1 MYVLYM
7 CVCIIYIYIYIYMRV
22 CKRVCVSVLTINYG
36 ANVSGL
42 LSYASDLHRNTIFF

>member
-1 MYVLYM
+1 
-7 CVCIIYIYIYIYMRV
+7 MRV

-36 ANVSGL
+36 ANVSCL